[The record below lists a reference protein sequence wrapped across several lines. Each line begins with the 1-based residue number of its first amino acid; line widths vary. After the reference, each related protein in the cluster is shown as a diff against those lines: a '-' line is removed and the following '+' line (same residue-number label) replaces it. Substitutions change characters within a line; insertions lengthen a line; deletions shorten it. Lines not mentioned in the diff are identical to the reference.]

1 MAQAIARL
9 HFRELVELVDVD
21 EALRLIKA
29 AKASLNDHNGSTNR
43 DTSRSSQIY
52 EILRQISE
60 TSDDGEMP
68 IDEIRRRV
76 TARGFADEDMW
87 KAIQEYE
94 ELGVLITTGGN
105 TRVRFVVL
113 DEDASDMDI
122 D

>member
-9 HFRELVELVDVD
+9 HFRELVELADVD

-29 AKASLNDHNGSTNR
+29 AKASLNDHNGPTNR

-52 EILRQISE
+52 EILRQISD
-60 TSDDGEMP
+60 TSDDGEMA

-76 TARGFADEDMW
+76 TARGFTEEDMW

-113 DEDASDMDI
+113 DEDASDMEI